1 MPADVAG
8 RTFERGYLPFDRR
21 CGVVLGG
28 SRSRL
33 ALVVAGALA
42 FACRRGPEAPET
54 SAPPEERG
62 EAPEPEATAAQRGGR
77 TPGEQAQQEPSGR
90 SDRHRR
96 AAARAKS
103 VRRIEGTLERLSEE
117 RVVIRAPGEER
128 VTLRIGTRTT
138 ITVDGRPGR
147 LVELRE
153 GAEVRASYASGR
165 AGRPTALSIEGRSTS
180 GQVRRPDTEPPPD
193 AVWVPN
199 TGELGSPGGG

>member
-1 MPADVAG
+1 M
-8 RTFERGYLPFDRR
+8 L
-21 CGVVLGG
+21 LGG
-28 SRSRL
+28 SSSRL

-42 FACRRGPEAPET
+42 VACRRGPEAPEA
-54 SAPPEERG
+54 SAPPEERA

-77 TPGEQAQQEPSGR
+77 TPGEQAHQEPSGR

-96 AAARAKS
+96 AAARARS

-128 VTLRIGTRTT
+128 VTLHVGTRTA

-165 AGRPTALSIEGRSTS
+165 AGRPTALSIEARSASGR
-180 GQVRRPDTEPPPD
+180 GHRPGGGPPPD